1 MNSTKGKRNKL
12 THMKKDVQAA
22 FHEAVMNGDKQ
33 KVQALLR
40 QGADVNSPNVI
51 CYKDGRRAVTPALT
65 YAAFSGDAEMLQVLL
80 DAGAD
85 VNARDDEGSTA
96 LLECVMVYAPC
107 VELLLKAGADVNAR
121 DCENN
126 TALMFAS
133 IDGNPEIVKMLLE
146 AGAHVNVH
154 GDDSNETP
162 YALAR
167 FEANNMDNEGAA
179 ECLPLLL
186 KAGALEH
193 VLLDIED
200 DETLM
205 AVNYEFLKAVQHQDV
220 ERMKAALLNGADI
233 NAADRFG
240 TTALDQAARYHNAEL
255 CRELL
260 VAGMS
265 QQNIVNAFDWLW
277 QDDAE
282 LYTLLLSQTDEEN
295 RPLAGYRAM
304 CNAAVRGNVNA
315 VKALLELKVS
325 PDAPHT
331 GWQTPLMKLAK
342 WHNSQRETIMEL
354 LLHAGADINAVD
366 EKGWSA
372 TAYAVHRGW
381 VNGVR
386 RLLQAGASATLVQD
400 GKTVHVS
407 QFAPPCY
414 EKQMKEVCH
423 DSTLLS

>member
-162 YALAR
+162 YDLAR

-200 DETLM
+200 DEKLM

-233 NAADRFG
+233 NAIDRFG

>member
-1 MNSTKGKRNKL
+1 MQ
-12 THMKKDVQAA
+12 KDVQAA

-33 KVQALLR
+33 KVKSLLR
-40 QGADVNSPNVI
+40 QGADVNRPDVI
-51 CYKDGRRAVTPALT
+51 CYKDGRRAVTPALMH
-65 YAAFSGDAEMLQVLL
+65 AAFSGDAEMLQILL
-80 DAGAD
+80 EAGAD

-96 LLECVMVYAPC
+96 LLECVMEYAPC

-200 DETLM
+200 DEKLL
-205 AVNYEFLKAVQHQDV
+205 AVNYEFLQAVQHQDI
-220 ERMKAALLNGADI
+220 ERMKTALLNGADI
-233 NAADRFG
+233 NATERFG
-240 TTALDQAARYHNAEL
+240 KTALDQAARYHNAEL

-282 LYTLLLSQTDEEN
+282 LYTLLLSQIDEEN
-295 RPLAGYRAM
+295 RPLAGYHAL
-304 CNAAVRGNVNA
+304 CNAAVMGNVNA

-325 PDAPHT
+325 PDAPHP

-342 WHNSQRETIMEL
+342 WFTTQRESIMEL
-354 LLHAGADINAVD
+354 LLHAGADINALD

-386 RLLQAGASATLVQD
+386 RLLQAGASSTLVLD
-400 GKTVHVS
+400 GKEVPVS

-423 DSTLLS
+423 DSTLFS

>member
-1 MNSTKGKRNKL
+1 
-12 THMKKDVQAA
+12 MKKDVQAA
-22 FHEAVMNGDKQ
+22 FHEAVMKGDKQ
-33 KVQALLR
+33 KVRALLR
-40 QGADVNSPNVI
+40 QGADVNSPDVT
-51 CYKDGRRAVTPALT
+51 CYKDGRRAVTPALMS
-65 YAAFSGDAEMLQVLL
+65 AAFSGDAEMLQVLL

-85 VNARDDEGSTA
+85 VNARDDEDSTA
-96 LLECVMVYAPC
+96 LIECVMEYAPC

-126 TALMFAS
+126 TALMFAA

-167 FEANNMDNEGAA
+167 FEAYNMDNEGAA

-200 DETLM
+200 DETLA
-205 AVNYEFLKAVQHQDV
+205 AVNYEFLQAVQHQDI

-233 NAADRFG
+233 NATDRFG
-240 TTALDQAARYHNAEL
+240 KTALDQAARYHNAEQ

-260 VAGMS
+260 MAGIS

-282 LYTLLLSQTDEEN
+282 LYTLLLSQTDETN
-295 RPLAGYRAM
+295 RPLAGYHAM
-304 CNAAVRGNVNA
+304 CNAVVMGNVNA
-315 VKALLELKVS
+315 VKALLALKVS
-325 PDAPHT
+325 PDAPHPD
-331 GWQTPLMKLAK
+331 WQTPLMKLAK
-342 WHNSQRETIMEL
+342 WNLTQRDAILEL

-366 EKGWSA
+366 ENGWSA
-372 TAYAVHRGW
+372 TACAVHHGW

-400 GKTVHVS
+400 GKTVPVW

>member
-1 MNSTKGKRNKL
+1 
-12 THMKKDVQAA
+12 MKKDVQAA
-22 FHEAVMNGDKQ
+22 FHEAVMKGDKQ
-33 KVQALLR
+33 KVKSLLR
-40 QGADVNSPNVI
+40 QGADVNSPDVI
-51 CYKDGRRAVTPALT
+51 CYKDGRRAVTPALIS
-65 YAAFSGDAEMLQVLL
+65 AAFNGDTEMLQILL
-80 DAGAD
+80 EAGAD

-96 LLECVMVYAPC
+96 LIECAMGGAPC
-107 VELLLKAGADVNAR
+107 VEVLLKAGADVNAR

-126 TALMFAS
+126 TALMFAA
-133 IDGNPEIVKMLLE
+133 IDGTPEIVQMLLD

-154 GDDSNETP
+154 GDDSYETP

-167 FEANNMDNEGAA
+167 FEAYNMDNEGAA

-186 KAGALEH
+186 NAGALEH

-200 DETLM
+200 DEKLQ
-205 AVNYEFLKAVQHQDV
+205 AVNYEFLQAVQHQDI
-220 ERMKAALLNGADI
+220 ERMKAALLSGADI
-233 NAADRFG
+233 NATDRFG
-240 TTALDQAARYHNAEL
+240 ETALDQAARYHNAEL

-265 QQNIVNAFDWLW
+265 QQNMINAFDWLW

-282 LYTLLLSQTDEEN
+282 LYTLLLSQIDEGN
-295 RPLAGYRAM
+295 RPLAGYHAL
-304 CNAAVRGNVNA
+304 CNAAVMGNVNA

-325 PDAPHT
+325 PDAPHA
-331 GWQTPLMKLAK
+331 GQQTPLMKLAK
-342 WHNSQRETIMEL
+342 WFTTQRESIMEL
-354 LLHAGADINAVD
+354 LLHAGADINALD

-386 RLLQAGASATLVQD
+386 RLLQAGASSTLVLD
-400 GKTVHVS
+400 GKEVPVS

-423 DSTLLS
+423 DSTLFS